1 MVVLHAGPQNLQGP
15 GAVAATLRRR
25 FNPYNAV
32 AYSETNGTMSN
43 SPRHP
48 AHPPPPRAPQP
59 AAPASAG
66 EAEPSGGVIAVTRA
80 LQVLEAFALG
90 ESSLP
95 LAELS
100 RRCGLHKT
108 TVLRLARTLAQ
119 SGFMVQRED
128 GDWRL
133 GPAAGWLGARYQAG
147 FDVQNVLEPA
157 LRELT
162 HATGESAAFYVREGN
177 VRTCLVRVEGPQ
189 ALRHHARMG
198 EGLPLDKG
206 SPGRVI
212 LAFSG
217 EPGKAYEDIRKK
229 GYHWSI
235 GEREQG
241 VATVSAPVFGMHW
254 RLMGSV
260 CISGPA
266 SRLPAEK
273 LEALAQT
280 VIAAAT
286 QLSYALAGN
295 TAAPA
300 QSPVRATQWH
310 P

>member
-1 MVVLHAGPQNLQGP
+1 MSNPSRNPAGP
-15 GAVAATLRRR
+15 
-25 FNPYNAV
+25 
-32 AYSETNGTMSN
+32 S
-43 SPRHP
+43 SP
-48 AHPPPPRAPQP
+48 AP
-59 AAPASAG
+59 AAGDAQSPATARD
-66 EAEPSGGVIAVTRA
+66 GGVTAVTRA
-80 LQVLEAFALG
+80 LQVLAAFGVG
-90 ESSLP
+90 ESHLS

-100 RRCGLHKT
+100 RRCVLHKT

-119 SGFMVQRED
+119 SGYLVQRED

-157 LRELT
+157 LRALT
-162 HATGESAAFYVREGN
+162 QATGESAAFYVREGE

-217 EPGKAYEDIRKK
+217 APGAEYERIRQR
-229 GYHWSI
+229 GYYWSI

-254 RLMGSV
+254 RLLGSV

-266 SRLPAEK
+266 SRLQAEK

-280 VIAAAT
+280 VVAAAN
-286 QLSYALAGN
+286 QLSYALAGS
-295 TAAPA
+295 ASAPGV
-300 QSPVRATQWH
+300 PGVRASHWH